1 MKTLIKTV
9 FAVTAIALA
18 VTSCKKQNEGNE
30 SAGALK
36 SAKSTASVT
45 PVTSN
50 TIYGHWGNPRGGSF
64 GSIYL
69 NLSQSASLDTAS
81 ANDSRFDIVLTGT
94 NNSFVEGVN
103 GYTLEYI
110 QDPTLTFATIGI
122 GTSGTVATT
131 IGKSTTPLATANGWY
146 AYVAPNGNTLAAD
159 FYIIARSNDTRPD
172 YALKFTSI
180 IGEGTAT
187 LNRGKYVI
195 QYGEIL

>member
-1 MKTLIKTV
+1 MKTILKTV
-9 FAVTAIALA
+9 FAVTAIALS
-18 VTSCKKQNEGNE
+18 VTACKKQNEGNAP
-30 SAGALK
+30 AGALK
-36 SAKSTASVT
+36 STNGVATVT

-50 TIYGHWGNPRGGSF
+50 TIYGHWGNPRGGNF
-64 GSIYL
+64 GSIYI
-69 NLSQSASLDTAS
+69 NLSQSTSLDTAS
-81 ANDSRFDIVLTGT
+81 TNNSRFDIVLNGT

-103 GYTLEYI
+103 GYTLEYV
-110 QDPTLTFATIGI
+110 QDAALTFALIDASTT
-122 GTSGTVATT
+122 GTAATT
-131 IGKSTTPLATANGWY
+131 IGKSTTPLTAANGWY
-146 AYVAPNGNTLAAD
+146 SYVAPNGNTLAPD

>member
-1 MKTLIKTV
+1 MKTILKTV

-30 SAGALK
+30 PAGTLK
-36 SAKSTASVT
+36 STNGIAAVTA
-45 PVTSN
+45 VTSD

-64 GSIYL
+64 GAIYL
-69 NLSQSASLDTAS
+69 NLSQSTSLDTAS
-81 ANDSRFDIVLTGT
+81 TNNSRFDIVLNGT

-103 GYTLEYI
+103 GYTLEYV
-110 QDPTLTFATIGI
+110 QNVSFATIDAFTI
-122 GTSGTVATT
+122 GTAATS
-131 IGKSTTPLATANGWY
+131 IGRSTSPLSAANGWY
-146 AYVAPNGNTLAAD
+146 AYVAPNGNTLAPN

-180 IGEGTAT
+180 VGEGTAT